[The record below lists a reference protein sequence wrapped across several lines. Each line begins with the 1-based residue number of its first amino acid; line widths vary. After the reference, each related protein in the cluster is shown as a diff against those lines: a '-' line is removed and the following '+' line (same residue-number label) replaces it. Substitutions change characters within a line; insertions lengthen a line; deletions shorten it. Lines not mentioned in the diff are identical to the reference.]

1 MLLYGWIFKFKYT
14 YMLLSTKAR
23 INIQLTVNKN
33 MENIFMK
40 LKIKIIFS
48 LYRSI
53 ETPTPFACF
62 KIISNQH
69 RFSINTIIKNSK
81 CTLLPLTDRWY
92 LSTGSTFS
100 SYEYMLVYT
109 EYTFKTKNLITGSLH
124 SPGTHANSKAINGL
138 PVNDELIHAER

>member
-1 MLLYGWIFKFKYT
+1 
-14 YMLLSTKAR
+14 MLLSTKAR

-33 MENIFMK
+33 MENIFLK

-69 RFSINTIIKNSK
+69 RFSINTIIKNINAH
-81 CTLLPLTDRWY
+81 CY
-92 LSTGSTFS
+92 LSLIVDIYPLDPHFLRTNTCWSTQN
-100 SYEYMLVYT
+100 T
-109 EYTFKTKNLITGSLH
+109 HLITGSLH
-124 SPGTHANSKAINGL
+124 SPGTHANSKAINEL